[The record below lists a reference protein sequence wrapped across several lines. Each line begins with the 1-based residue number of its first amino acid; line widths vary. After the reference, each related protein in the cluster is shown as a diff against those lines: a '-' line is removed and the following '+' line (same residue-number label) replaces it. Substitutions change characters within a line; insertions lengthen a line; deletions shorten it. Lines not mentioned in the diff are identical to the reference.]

1 MTTQVIVST
10 GLGGSGNPYSVD
22 GSTTRD
28 LQGTGHRTWFFDLI
42 SEVIAACQTALTAA
56 TTAVNAPGTAGT
68 STTSMTI
75 ATGNQTFTTQTGK
88 SWSVGQPVVIAQT
101 SSPANAMFGVITAYN
116 SGTGSMTVSVNV
128 TTGSGTGIT
137 AWTISLT
144 GLVKRALR
152 QVTTIAT
159 AAAITPN
166 VDTTDVAHMTNT
178 QAAGNFTINAPT
190 GTPADGQVLIFRLKC
205 TNAQT
210 YVWNAAYRGSADYP
224 LPTVSSAGKTDYIG
238 FEYNAVDAKWDYV
251 PMPAGY

>member
-1 MTTQVIVST
+1 MTQVTIPT
-10 GLGGSGNPYSVD
+10 TLGGSGNPYSDD
-22 GSTTRD
+22 GTSARD
-28 LQGTGHRTWFFDLI
+28 MQGTGFRSWFFALVQEI
-42 SEVIAACQTALTAA
+42 VAACLMAYNSAV
-56 TTAVNAPGTAGT
+56 TAVNAPGTNGT
-68 STTSMTI
+68 STTSMNV
-75 ATGNQTFTTQTGK
+75 ATGSQTFTTQTGK

-128 TTGSGTGIT
+128 TTGSGAGIT

-210 YVWNAAYRGSADYP
+210 YGWNSAYRGSADYP

>member
-1 MTTQVIVST
+1 MTQVTIPT
-10 GLGGSGNPYSVD
+10 TLGGSGNPYSDD
-22 GSTTRD
+22 GTSARD
-28 LQGTGHRTWFFDLI
+28 MQGTGFRSWFFALVQEI
-42 SEVIAACQTALTAA
+42 VAACLMAYNSAV
-56 TTAVNAPGTAGT
+56 TAVNAPGTNGT
-68 STTSMTI
+68 STTSMNV
-75 ATGNQTFTTQTGK
+75 ATGSQTFTTQTGK

>member
-1 MTTQVIVST
+1 MTQVTIPT
-10 GLGGSGNPYSVD
+10 TLGGSGNPYSDD
-22 GSTTRD
+22 GTSARD
-28 LQGTGHRTWFFDLI
+28 MQGTGFRSWFFALVQEI
-42 SEVIAACQTALTAA
+42 VAACLMAYNSAV
-56 TTAVNAPGTAGT
+56 TAVNAPGTNGT
-68 STTSMTI
+68 STTSMNV
-75 ATGNQTFTTQTGK
+75 ATGSQTFTTQTGK

-210 YVWNAAYRGSADYP
+210 YGWNSAYRGSADYP